1 MPKYEVLI
9 TLKHDGKIYQPG
21 TQITLVKKQADKLI
35 LNGTIKT
42 CKTNEINE
50 NETNE
55 TKTGGTKE

>member
-1 MPKYEVLI
+1 MPKYEVLM

-35 LNGTIKT
+35 LNGTIKI
-42 CKTNEINE
+42 CKTNEI
-50 NETNE
+50 NE